1 MSSRD
6 LEWFLASMDVKKH
19 STQCNEDLPSK
30 SPEPHV
36 SAKKPLVKA
45 QSGKS
50 SLVKSSAHH
59 WGNGVFGQALFIP
72 NVVCFSDK

>member
-1 MSSRD
+1 LQSKSIAKFGKYAD
-6 LEWFLASMDVKKH
+6 YLEWFLASMDG
-19 STQCNEDLPSK
+19 TQCNEDLPSK

-50 SLVKSSAHH
+50 SLVKSRAHH
-59 WGNGVFGQALFIP
+59 WGNGVFGQALGKP
-72 NVVCFSDK
+72 